1 MLQGVSKLCLT
12 LFPSPL
18 DFRTLDGLISSPAGH
33 HFASRLVELK
43 VKDHSHSGKDHH
55 LGSFA
60 VRVAD
65 MQQGYRRAY
74 LQDYT
79 GKVLKPASLFLRIE
93 KKFQKVTKSD

>member
-1 MLQGVSKLCLT
+1 MLNTVLT
-12 LFPSPL
+12 SANL
-18 DFRTLDGLISSPAGH
+18 
-33 HFASRLVELK
+33 SRPQVPELALVELK

-93 KKFQKVTKSD
+93 KKFQKVKTSDYTSHQVSI